1 MPIIVSEE
9 DSIRKIISEEVAA
22 NMRSILRE
30 LGVLAKDTGGKPD
43 AEWLSIEDAKKIVPI
58 KSKKKWKEVRDKA
71 LINFAKVGKGFIYE
85 KESLEKYI
93 LSISSKNKP
102 RITRKYLSIK

>member
-30 LGVLAKDTGGKPD
+30 MGVLAKDTGGKPA

-58 KSKKKWKEVRDKA
+58 KSKKKWKEVRDKT
-71 LINFAKVGKGFIYE
+71 LINFARVGKGFIYE

-93 LSISSKNKP
+93 LNISSKTKP
-102 RITRKYLSIK
+102 RTTRKHL